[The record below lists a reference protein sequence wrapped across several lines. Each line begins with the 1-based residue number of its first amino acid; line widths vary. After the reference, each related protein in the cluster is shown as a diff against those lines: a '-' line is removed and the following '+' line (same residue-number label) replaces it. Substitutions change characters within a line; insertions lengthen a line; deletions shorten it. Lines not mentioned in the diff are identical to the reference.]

1 MDALLV
7 PQLEVLRKL
16 QQNIYLLTP
25 EERSALSDVINHFDS
40 CIVMINLQQEPDNGY
55 LNPLHRPQAVHPQRQ
70 DQCRYSDQGHAHP
83 PSGAQLRRSA
93 AQEDQALYLQ
103 DRAGHVGTRVVS
115 GVKTLEQLFEFM
127 AEKINA
133 ANDEKITEQE
143 RAQLIGDAAYEAAF
157 FLLQTAPT
165 NQNHQF
171 WLAADLVKRLRNF
184 KSPYLIISR
193 EMADARGLR
202 RIFDNFIET
211 TEGWDQTHH

>member
-1 MDALLV
+1 M
-7 PQLEVLRKL
+7 
-16 QQNIYLLTP
+16 
-25 EERSALSDVINHFDS
+25 
-40 CIVMINLQQEPDNGY
+40 
-55 LNPLHRPQAVHPQRQ
+55 
-70 DQCRYSDQGHAHP
+70 
-83 PSGAQLRRSA
+83 
-93 AQEDQALYLQ
+93 
-103 DRAGHVGTRVVS
+103 S